1 MIANAR
7 QGRRVAWV
15 GMVVLLAVT
24 PLLAAACGDDEESA
38 DPTTTTTPVEPCAE
52 VYLAGDGPAE
62 GPEAIEDRGAPELE
76 ACDPADGEMLVVDE
90 IEGTG
95 AEVAPGATVTV
106 HYAGAG
112 ASTGTEFDSTWSRGA
127 PSTFPLD
134 QVIAGWSEGMA
145 GMKEGGR
152 RTLVIPPD
160 LGYGTGGPVPGDY
173 LVFTVDVVSASASEE
188 STVSTIP
195 ASESG
200 G

>member
-90 IEGTG
+90 IEYL
-95 AEVAPGATVTV
+95 PVTP
-106 HYAGAG
+106 AA
-112 ASTGTEFDSTWSRGA
+112 AICSSSWSMPDTRGA
-127 PSTFPLD
+127 P
-134 QVIAGWSEGMA
+134 
-145 GMKEGGR
+145 
-152 RTLVIPPD
+152 
-160 LGYGTGGPVPGDY
+160 
-173 LVFTVDVVSASASEE
+173 
-188 STVSTIP
+188 
-195 ASESG
+195 
-200 G
+200 